1 MNTQKTFIYL
11 SNICRI
17 LSKNRHTVVTGCGM
31 PTGTKTGNR
40 TRTRVTRNCDTAV
53 IPAPV
58 RNPRFKW
65 LMRDLVFMIMGAR

>member
-1 MNTQKTFIYL
+1 MNIYL
-11 SNICRI
+11 FETRRI
-17 LSKNRHTVVTGCGM
+17 PSKNRHTVVTGCGM

-58 RNPRFKW
+58 RNPNHFAIH
-65 LMRDLVFMIMGAR
+65 VGHNTPN